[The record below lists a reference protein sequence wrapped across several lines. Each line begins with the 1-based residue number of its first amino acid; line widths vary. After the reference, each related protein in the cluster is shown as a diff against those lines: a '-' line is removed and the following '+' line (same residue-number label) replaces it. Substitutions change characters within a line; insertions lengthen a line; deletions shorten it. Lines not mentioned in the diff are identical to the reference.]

1 MNKKTV
7 SDVIGK
13 LDDKYVAESA
23 AFAVDPAVA
32 VIKRSYRIKIAV
44 LAACIAVLGGVIFAA
59 CAVIHEQRGYNQSL
73 EYILNAEGLDKEEI
87 IRLLNGTNYIEH
99 VGTVPEW
106 LKNVVDA
113 DLFKGATAYSDRLL
127 KQNSY
132 VVDANNRKVENKIT
146 MMDIYGN
153 IMAECAL
160 QTDYAYN
167 ISYYN
172 VTEDGGFIFTLGF
185 YEYDYWVSGVHY
197 KSVNTGF
204 ASRIIK
210 CDADG
215 RVQFDVSLKGIEGRA
230 LGHITEKNGCYY
242 IFGTHR
248 DEKMFMSYEENDIY
262 ILVLDRNGEIVA
274 DRLIRGSNY
283 DGLQRVEETEDGFLL
298 YAHSASADG
307 DFTPID
313 SDESVYNWIIRIDT
327 SLNIT
332 ERKNAKTPDFYS
344 DLYNRRIGERNG
356 EPVLQN
362 DDMFREFDAGAPSV
376 FIDYGDYY
384 LVVSKHI
391 TGIDKETI
399 STRSSM
405 QCYTETVYS
414 GYDNDGVLLFRT
426 AIDSSFFGGN

>member
-1 MNKKTV
+1 MKNKMI
-7 SDVIGK
+7 SDVLGK
-13 LDDKYVAESA
+13 IDDKYIAESA
-23 AFAVDPAVA
+23 AFAADPAVA

-44 LAACIAVLGGVIFAA
+44 LAAGIAVLGGVIFAA
-59 CAVIHEQRGYNQSL
+59 CAVIFEQREYRQMIEHMLNMEGY
-73 EYILNAEGLDKEEI
+73 DKEKI
-87 IRLLNGTNYIEH
+87 NRLLNGTDYIEH

-127 KQNSY
+127 KQNGY
-132 VVDANNRKVENKIT
+132 VVDANNRIVENKIT

-160 QTDYAYN
+160 HTDYAYN
-167 ISYYN
+167 ISDYAA
-172 VTEDGGFIFTLGF
+172 TEDGGFIFTLGF

-248 DEKMFMSYEENDIY
+248 DAAQFRTFGETDIY
-262 ILVLDRNGEIVA
+262 VLVLDQKGEQIA
-274 DRLIRGSNY
+274 ERLIKGSNF
-283 DGLQRVEETEDGFLL
+283 DSLHDVIETEYGFLI
-298 YAHSASADG
+298 YASSQSNDG

-313 SDESVYNWIIRIDT
+313 SDDDVYNAYNWIITIDT

-332 ERKNAKTPDFYS
+332 ERKKVKTQDFYS

-356 EPVLQN
+356 EPIFQN
-362 DDMFREFDAGAPSV
+362 DDMFREFDAGVPSV
-376 FIDYGDYY
+376 FIDYGDFY
-384 LVVSKHI
+384 LVVSTHI
-391 TGIDKETI
+391 TGYKTTI
-399 STRSSM
+399 PTFSSL

-426 AIDSSFFGGN
+426 AIDS